1 MPRKDI
7 HKDGV
12 NTQFSSTNQ
21 PANAGRRP
29 NVFAKYIRENR
40 VSLDD
45 IRALISSMLGYD
57 ADEIK
62 KILKDKE
69 DKPPIGIILLFK
81 AIMEDMNKGEIT
93 NLEKLMDRA
102 YGKPEKTINH
112 EIAAISPDT
121 LTRLNAIFSEPPKKD
136 LRERKPRSA
145 KETSGNKAGTTKG
158 RQTVAR
164 AAPKKPRA
172 K

>member
-7 HKDGV
+7 YKDGEK
-12 NTQFSSTNQ
+12 TQFSSTNQ
-21 PANAGRRP
+21 PANSGRRP

-57 ADEIK
+57 AAEIK
-62 KILKDKE
+62 SILENKK

-81 AIMEDMNKGEIT
+81 AITADMNKGEIS
-93 NLEKLMDRA
+93 NLEKLLDRA
-102 YGKPEKTINH
+102 YGKPEKTVNH
-112 EIAAISPDT
+112 SIGQITPETITMLNQIFDDPVKKEKDVKKSPVK
-121 LTRLNAIFSEPPKKD
+121 R
-136 LRERKPRSA
+136 
-145 KETSGNKAGTTKG
+145 
-158 RQTVAR
+158 
-164 AAPKKPRA
+164 KPRA